1 MKVGLGMKNREI
13 RKLWSLLVKFY
24 GYNLIFIMLCLF
36 ILYLAEVSISITALI
51 YAVLAYLIAIPIVG
65 LIFYVSYVQEY
76 EKVSDYLGDT
86 TLMGQTFFFDELIH
100 KYTLLKMSLFQSSQA
115 LKKAD
120 EVLVEKEQVLKR
132 LDYDIENSVSNLEKY
147 RDAFDKAIHIKGKI
161 ESYMCYSAME
171 IDINGAIVYMN
182 DAMKSN
188 GFEHAQSVFDIFEM
202 RQNDFELLIRRDIDR
217 MLFKVQTNLGIRNF
231 YGKSIR
237 QLVGNEVKNIFI
249 FLEDIVTLEDVKGAH
264 LKRSQ
269 IINLLYEL
277 SAVVSGHNSIGKVL
291 AEALEKL
298 NFIGFIKECGIRL
311 YEPDKGLVLKVT
323 NGVSHMDSFFK
334 VKTVSR
340 THAGLAFI
348 NNETIVIGGEN
359 PPQIAEEEVQNYVNQ
374 GYYVVYIP
382 LVSHDNRIGVLG
394 IVSSKAVEKND
405 LFFFESIGVQLTMA
419 IEKIMLIEEIK
430 SNYFKTVE
438 AFVTATEI
446 KSSRFGGHSRRVAE
460 VCKIIAKQ
468 LYLSEAEIDEIY
480 MAGLL
485 HDVGKLAFS
494 DSEFDSYVDIHTHG
508 KLGRQ
513 MIEKVGLNHAILD
526 GIEHHHLDYNDA
538 SLESL
543 GLREQPYYAQIIRV
557 ANDLDMYLTYSKVA
571 DFSKTFH
578 LEMVLFSGE
587 RYAPNFIRILMEM
600 FKSDSNPIFL
610 MYHREDVD
618 E

>member
-1 MKVGLGMKNREI
+1 MKVGLGVKNREI
-13 RKLWSLLVKFY
+13 RKLWSLLSKFY
-24 GYNLIFIMLCLF
+24 LYNLIFILLCLL
-36 ILYLAEVSISITALI
+36 ILYTAGVQVSLI
-51 YAVLAYLIAIPIVG
+51 AVTYAVSAYLIAIPIIG
-65 LIFYVSYVQEY
+65 LIYYVSYVQEH

-86 TLMGQTFFFDELIH
+86 TLMGQTFFFDGLIH
-100 KYTLLKMSLFQSSQA
+100 KYTLLKMSLFQTSQA

-120 EVLVEKEQVLKR
+120 EILSEKEQVLKR
-132 LDYDIENSVSNLEKY
+132 LDYDIENSLTNLDKY
-147 RDAFDKAIHIKGKI
+147 NTAYESAMAIKSQIK
-161 ESYMCYSAME
+161 SQMSYSAIEVNLNGE
-171 IDINGAIVYMN
+171 ILYMN
-182 DAMKSN
+182 DAMKAN
-188 GFEHAQSVFDIFEM
+188 GLETAQSIYDVFAM
-202 RQNDFELLIRRDIDR
+202 RQGDFDLLVRRDIDR
-217 MLFKVQTNLGIRNF
+217 MLFKMNTKEGVQSY

-237 QLVGNEVKNIFI
+237 YLEANEVKKIYIFV
-249 FLEDIVTLEDVKGAH
+249 EDIGTLGEIKGAH

-291 AEALEKL
+291 TEALEKL

-348 NNETIVIGGEN
+348 NNKTIVIGGDH
-359 PPQIAEEEVQNYVNQ
+359 PLQIAEEEVQSYVER
-374 GYYVVYIP
+374 GHYVVYIP

-394 IVSSKAVEKND
+394 IISNKVVEKND

-430 SNYFKTVE
+430 TNYFKTVE

-460 VCKIIAKQ
+460 VCKIIAKR

-494 DSEFDSYVDIHTHG
+494 DNEFESYVDIHTHG

-513 MIEKVGLNHAILD
+513 MIEKVGLNKAILD
-526 GIEHHHLDYNDA
+526 GIEHHHLDYNDTTF
-538 SLESL
+538 ESM

-557 ANDLDMYLTYSKVA
+557 ANDLDMFLTYSKA
-571 DFSKTFH
+571 SDFNKTFH

-600 FKSDSNPIFL
+600 FKSESNPIFQL
-610 MYHREDVD
+610 YDREGADA
-618 E
+618 